1 MSTMIRTGPGIQV
14 PFPVFPTPGDYI
26 SVLFPGPGGVASVT
40 DSRGMSRAW
49 DERGGCISV
58 FSPRPL
64 PVLRGNGRGLR
75 RVTLGSGVGGCGR
88 SAMLAALWAAL
99 RVYAV
104 GVAVTMVQLLRRLR
118 GGFRPPGKP
127 GSQRGRRGSRRCGVT
142 SRGSRETTETHW
154 PWLPAKPEVA
164 RLGSSGCFWVPLG
177 ARMYRWGGSPGLGWG
192 HAGISGNS
200 GDREKGGNLV
210 SPASRRNR
218 KLHF

>member
-127 GSQRGRRGSRRCGVT
+127 GRNGVGEGPGVAGSQPGGRGKRRKHTG
-142 SRGSRETTETHW
+142 
-154 PWLPAKPEVA
+154 
-164 RLGSSGCFWVPLG
+164 
-177 ARMYRWGGSPGLGWG
+177 PG
-192 HAGISGNS
+192 
-200 GDREKGGNLV
+200 
-210 SPASRRNR
+210 SRRNR
-218 KLHF
+218 KWLVWDRPGVSGGLWAHGCIGGGGHQG